1 MQSNR
6 PSKQFIIRGS
16 IAIGLTVVVLVV
28 QTAWFRALF
37 NKKPLPPVPQ
47 TVGMTLAQDTNGNGI
62 ADWEEKLWGLDP
74 AVLYTNGVPNQQII
88 EQKKKALGIQNSSPE
103 NDTDKLARDLFA
115 LSVAFG
121 QSDETDTATLAQIAA
136 NFGSTINLASVGL
149 KYSLS
154 DVQSIPTTSTS
165 LQTYATAFGTLTSK
179 YNFEQADID
188 VVIEALQN
196 EDYSRLPELAKTA
209 IDYKAYA
216 AQLIKIPAPIGVS
229 KYHLD
234 IANSLY
240 GIAASFTY
248 LMQLENDTTQALAGI
263 AIYNK
268 YSERLGNSLVG
279 MQEYFIRYGI
289 LR

>member
-37 NKKPLPPVPQ
+37 NKDPLPPAPK
-47 TVGMTLAQDTNGNGI
+47 TVGGTLAQDTNGNGI

-74 AVLYTNGVPNQQII
+74 AVLYTNGVPNKQLI
-88 EQKKKALGIQNSSPE
+88 EQKKKSLGIQDSAPA
-103 NDTDKLARDLFA
+103 NDTDRLARDLFA
-115 LSVAFG
+115 LSAAFG
-121 QSDETDTATLAQIAA
+121 QSDETDNAALAQIAA
-136 NFGSTINLASVGL
+136 SFGSTIDLAKVGL

-154 DVQSIPTTSTS
+154 DITTVATTAAS
-165 LQTYATAFGTLTSK
+165 LQTYAKAFGTLTSK
-179 YNFEQADID
+179 YDFDQAEID
-188 VVIEALQN
+188 VVIAAL
-196 EDYSRLPELAKTA
+196 EEGDYSRIPELTA
-209 IDYKAYA
+209 TATTYKAYA
-216 AQLIKIPAPIGVS
+216 AAMVRLPAPVGVA

-248 LMQLENDTTQALAGI
+248 LMELENNSTQALAGI
-263 AIYNK
+263 AIYNR
-268 YSERLGNSLVG
+268 YAERLGQSTLG
-279 MQEYFIRYGI
+279 LQDYFIRYGI